1 MAFLGLSGDALTF
14 LGGVAEGASKE
25 IDRQL
30 DRQQEAIKAASSA
43 AIRARLAARK
53 KYDTD
58 IENMTKEIRPLLS
71 QYNLPNVAALMALPE
86 PQRKEIVGKLATID
100 GKDNRAKFFSAIKEF
115 EGKTNLTEAELIN
128 SLVPAYKEAEIDYS
142 GLVPRTA
149 VDVLFGFDPK
159 DELASRVKLGTGA
172 TRPDVT
178 RRDLSSFQQGLSRKG
193 KIKVFADD
201 AKDVDNFRRAFTK
214 DIFARLGGK
223 GVEGIDG
230 IYRPESGKEAD
241 LTLATTYVNL
251 LIPQYNEIVRKLQ
264 IDEGLSLIEAQN
276 RARSIAAN
284 NINSRYKMEDIAGN
298 QNKIKSILNNAAL
311 QNPDALAQ
319 NSYMSLLKGNASDK
333 VSLMSLLT
341 YNENRYSNK
350 FSKNENIGTDFH
362 QEVEGE
368 LRERLTALNYS
379 EEEIRNILK
388 VFGIR
393 IKPYITGGN

>member
-115 EGKTNLTEAELIN
+115 EGKTDLTEAELIN
-128 SLVPAYKEAEIDYS
+128 SLVPAYKEAEMDYS

-193 KIKVFADD
+193 KIKVFAED

-223 GVEGIDG
+223 GVEDVRG

-362 QEVEGE
+362 NEVEGE

-379 EEEIRNILK
+379 EKEIRNILK